1 MSNEST
7 YQEIEFTMNLGIT
20 MYRIRMAEE
29 RTYAYKD
36 NKRCSVRE
44 AIWMYLPSLLDS
56 GDFKH
61 SHHVTINAK
70 KENKSE
76 ISAIFNA
83 KINGTDD
90 AWEKSELRLGLELLR
105 RLK

>member
-1 MSNEST
+1 MSNEKT
-7 YQEIEFTMNLGIT
+7 YLEIEFSMNLDVT
-20 MYRIRMAEE
+20 MYRIRMAGE
-29 RTYAYKD
+29 RTYAFKD
-36 NKRCSVRE
+36 NKGCSVRE
-44 AIWMYLPSLLDS
+44 AICMYLPQLLDS

-61 SHHVTINAK
+61 SYHVTIDVK
-70 KENKSE
+70 KENKSK

-105 RLK
+105 RLR